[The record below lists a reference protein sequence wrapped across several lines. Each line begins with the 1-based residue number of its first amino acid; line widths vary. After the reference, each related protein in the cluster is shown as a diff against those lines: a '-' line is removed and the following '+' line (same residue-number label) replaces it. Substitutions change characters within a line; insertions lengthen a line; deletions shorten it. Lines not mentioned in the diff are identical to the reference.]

1 MSENT
6 SEVDDATP
14 SAKAETDKS
23 ESSPSVIATTEKS
36 ESYTRPKPEKKKV
49 STEKRSKHHKRPS
62 KVKEKWGM
70 LSPYLDKSELKCAL
84 AKPSVIQYDYKSRI
98 TANGVVEPH
107 ISFKMDNMLPDRLT
121 KQLENW
127 NKRFSASHKKGRSY
141 SDRLPAAKGAK
152 QRVTVN
158 PVISLLLATRV
169 RRNGIA
175 RGL

>member
-6 SEVDDATP
+6 SEVDDSTP
-14 SAKAETDKS
+14 SAKTEPDKS
-23 ESSPSVIATTEKS
+23 ESSPSVIASTKKN

-62 KVKEKWGM
+62 KVKEEWGM

-107 ISFKMDNMLPDRLT
+107 ISFKMDNMLPDQLT

-127 NKRFSASHKKGRSY
+127 NKRFSASHKQGRSY
-141 SDRLPAAKGAK
+141 SDRQFNVPPGAKGK
-152 QRVTVN
+152 GQR
-158 PVISLLLATRV
+158 
-169 RRNGIA
+169 
-175 RGL
+175 